1 MKISGIDKD
10 FEDIIYYLDKKGLKP
25 FASCDGVEKNH
36 EDPND
41 LYDAYI
47 SFLDSPRILD
57 LMTAFIEDEETFR
70 VSLNSEDHYE
80 PRELYGNI
88 ISGSTY
94 VVYFY
99 NREGETTEHF
109 KDIIKNTL
117 ERETLL
123 RTKTKEKLEQI
134 DKVLKANSDTDL
146 TFEISINAGYETNA
160 IRIENV
166 NELIIMSKAGREKI
180 EGDTSIQTERDMQA
194 LADILAK
201 KFDLQEN
208 DNDDIEYLNSKFIN
222 SRTDKCMCSI
232 YFTDE
237 YLPQM
242 LQIVEYARSIAH
254 TLPTFESKE
263 WIGEIGDID
272 ELEDY
277 EIPIEEIGEATSDIP
292 QWLKKALE
300 IPDEKEITNIR
311 ED

>member
-80 PRELYGNI
+80 PRELYGNM

-94 VVYFY
+94 AVYFY

-134 DKVLKANSDTDL
+134 DEVLKDNSDTDL

-160 IRIENV
+160 IRIENI

-201 KFDLQEN
+201 KFNLQEN

-222 SRTDKCMCSI
+222 SRTDKCRCSI

-277 EIPIEEIGEATSDIP
+277 EIPVEEIGEATSDIP

-300 IPDEKEITNIR
+300 MPDEKETTNMR

>member
-80 PRELYGNI
+80 PRELYGNM

-94 VVYFY
+94 AVYFY

-117 ERETLL
+117 ERETLP
-123 RTKTKEKLEQI
+123 RTKTKEKLVQI
-134 DKVLKANSDTDL
+134 DKVLKDNSDTDL

-180 EGDTSIQTERDMQA
+180 EGDTSIQTKRDMQV
-194 LADILAK
+194 LADILSK
-201 KFDLQEN
+201 KFDLKEN

-222 SRTDKCMCSI
+222 SRTDKSMCSI

-254 TLPTFESKE
+254 TLPIFESKE

-277 EIPIEEIGEATSDIP
+277 EIPVEEIGEATSDIP

-300 IPDEKEITNIR
+300 MPDEKETTNMR